1 MFKIMISEQ
10 ENKQHGNL
18 LHIIDLWSVSN
29 VVTFKPYALT
39 QQWYR
44 RKGQLR

>member
-1 MFKIMISEQ
+1 MISEQ

-18 LHIIDLWSVSN
+18 LHIIMWSFPN

-39 QQWYR
+39 KQWYR